1 MLVACSAFVN
11 YLASK
16 AGVAGLIAKRNGAR
30 LICIDPR
37 KTETADKCHQHI
49 ALLPGTDGA
58 LALGLLLL
66 VLLITALDA
75 RAAMR
80 LARSSKPA

>member
-1 MLVACSAFVN
+1 MLRP
-11 YLASK
+11 
-16 AGVAGLIAKRNGAR
+16 I
-30 LICIDPR
+30 
-37 KTETADKCHQHI
+37 
-49 ALLPGTDGA
+49 A

-80 LARSSKPA
+80 LAGASSSNRGSG